1 MVNFNINQK
10 SYDNSKKENNKSNMK
25 KVNRFLKIGS
35 IRSTMD
41 EELDNNDK
49 NSTIFPVLKD
59 KNCSNDAENNNK
71 ITDIISK
78 KRKANT
84 NTNEINSLN

>member
-1 MVNFNINQK
+1 
-10 SYDNSKKENNKSNMK
+10 MK
-25 KVNRFLKIGS
+25 KVKRFLKTGS

-49 NSTIFPVLKD
+49 NSTINPVLKD

-71 ITDIISK
+71 ITDIMQEK
-78 KRKANT
+78 K
-84 NTNEINSLN
+84 S

>member
-1 MVNFNINQK
+1 
-10 SYDNSKKENNKSNMK
+10 MK
-25 KVNRFLKIGS
+25 KVKRFLKTGS

-49 NSTIFPVLKD
+49 NSARNPVLKD
-59 KNCSNDAENNNK
+59 KNCSNDAENNNNK
-71 ITDIISK
+71 ITDSISK

-84 NTNEINSLN
+84 NTNTNEINSLN